1 MPALPKATRGS
12 VKEDNKNIALV
23 LEQSLRDEERK
34 KEQEV
39 RSCQEEERS
48 LAAAL
53 KLSLEEVSGDK
64 TLPSVVPTG
73 FFDRP
78 NNYVML
84 DGKRTLSS
92 ASYLPCN
99 PRNVFG
105 KVLLMLEK

>member
-12 VKEDNKNIALV
+12 VKEDDKNIALV

-48 LAAAL
+48 LAEAL
-53 KLSLEEVSGDK
+53 KLSLEETSGDQN
-64 TLPSVVPTG
+64 LPSVVPTG

-78 NNYVML
+78 DTYVML
-84 DGKRTLSS
+84 DGKKTLCS
-92 ASYLPCN
+92 ASFFRTIRVLPPHFN
-99 PRNVFG
+99 PG
-105 KVLLMLEK
+105 